1 MELHRPKGEGL
12 LFMWQKSTGNEYVAI
27 ELLPRLFTQD
37 KEAKMKENE
46 QHENYGLYITQN
58 TYTMEFYCFNR
69 DAANA
74 YWSGE
79 PCKKASGKTSQEALS
94 NYKNGIYSNK

>member
-1 MELHRPKGEGL
+1 
-12 LFMWQKSTGNEYVAI
+12 MWQKSAGNEYVAI

-37 KEAKMKENE
+37 KEAKMKQNE

-58 TYTMEFYCFNR
+58 TYQMKFYCFSR
-69 DAANA
+69 DVADA
-74 YWSGE
+74 YWNGE

-94 NYKNGIYSNK
+94 NYKNGNFQTNTP